1 MSKIVLDGD
10 LVLKTVEGMKAQLL
24 SASEGL
30 NVSEIEF
37 RNMTRWDV
45 SGIQLLYAFRKYYNV
60 NNKNIVFMFENADH
74 SEHCQE
80 MLDLL
85 NIHK

>member
-10 LVLKTVEGMKAQLL
+10 LVLKTVEEMKAQLFL
-24 SASEGL
+24 ASEDL

-45 SGIQLLYAFRKYYNV
+45 SGIQLLYAFQKYCNV
-60 NNKNIVFMFENADH
+60 HKKTIVFSFENADY

>member
-10 LVLKTVEGMKAQLL
+10 LVLKTVEEMKVQLV
-24 SASEGL
+24 SASKDL
-30 NVSEIEF
+30 NVSEINF

-45 SGIQLLYAFRKYYNV
+45 TGIQLLYAFKKYYAV
-60 NNKNIVFMFENADH
+60 NNKTLVFAFENAGH

-80 MLDLL
+80 MLELL
-85 NIHK
+85 KS